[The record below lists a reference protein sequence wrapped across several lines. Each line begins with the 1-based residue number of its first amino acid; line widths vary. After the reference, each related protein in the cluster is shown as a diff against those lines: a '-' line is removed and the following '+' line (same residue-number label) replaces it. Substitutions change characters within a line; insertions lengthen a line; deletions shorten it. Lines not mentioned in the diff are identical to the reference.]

1 MSTTSTILDGY
12 VKESVFAAAN
22 NISHRTSARYRLM
35 GMPYLVW
42 GGGVYVHVDGA
53 REWLLSQ
60 TRRRNQPRAKTPR
73 AATVMTSAA

>member
-1 MSTTSTILDGY
+1 MSTTTTSILDGY

-42 GGGVYVHVDGA
+42 GGEIYVNVDGA
-53 REWLLSQ
+53 RGWLLSR
-60 TRRRNQPRAKTPR
+60 TRQRNQPRRRGKTMP
-73 AATVMTSAA
+73 TSAAA